1 MSNVVY
7 KKLLETEL
15 KYDYDTK
22 KLYRKLKQTKGSIKK
37 GDWRVFDLVPF
48 TPKGKHSQYM
58 KTRIDGIAFWFH
70 RIVAHVIFPDF
81 DIFDSTQQ
89 IDHNDHDGTNNTHDN
104 LTVVTNQQN
113 CQNRLTKNGE
123 KIKGYT
129 IVKKTGNYMF
139 YYTTM
144 GCKEIRKMFK
154 PEDFE
159 KGVKWREDNIKHYFR
174 G

>member
-15 KYDYDTK
+15 KYDFDTK
-22 KLYRKLKQTKGSIKK
+22 KLYKKLKRNEKGLKK
-37 GDWRVFDLVPF
+37 NDWWAFDLVPF

-58 KTRIDGIAFWFH
+58 KTRIDGIGFWFH

-104 LTVVTNQQN
+104 LTVVTNRQN
-113 CQNRLTKNGE
+113 CQNRLTKNGK
-123 KIKGYT
+123 KIKGYV
-129 IVKKTGNYMF
+129 IRKDTGSYEF
-139 YYTTM
+139 YYNDENGKKVT
-144 GCKEIRKMFK
+144 KRFK

-159 KGVKWREDNIKHYFR
+159 KGLKWREDNIKHYFK